1 MARWRAPDIP
11 SSRRV
16 SAAAAAVNLLF
27 VEVRHDLWQRLI
39 DDIPELK
46 GDDALVSLLSAS
58 VEANVATMLHVLE
71 HEMAL
76 DAVDVPAVAIE
87 CSQRGIPLH
96 ALVRAYRVGHARFL
110 QWAWTRSRS
119 SPTTQPSSGRS
130 SVACSTRASD
140 HQRHLTLLRHPI
152 SSSACVSSRSAASEW
167 SRSCCATNRPCISPP
182 ASPSP
187 TSRSPAPPFRQEQAP
202 G

>member
-1 MARWRAPDIP
+1 
-11 SSRRV
+11 
-16 SAAAAAVNLLF
+16 VNLLF

-39 DDIPELK
+39 DDVPELK
-46 GDDALVSLLSAS
+46 GDNALVSLLSAS

-119 SPTTQPSSGRS
+119 RPDDAA
-130 SVACSTRASD
+130 VVRAVI
-140 HQRHLTLLRHPI
+140 RRLLDQ
-152 SSSACVSSRSAASEW
+152 S
-167 SRSCCATNRPCISPP
+167 
-182 ASPSP
+182 
-187 TSRSPAPPFRQEQAP
+187 F
-202 G
+202 